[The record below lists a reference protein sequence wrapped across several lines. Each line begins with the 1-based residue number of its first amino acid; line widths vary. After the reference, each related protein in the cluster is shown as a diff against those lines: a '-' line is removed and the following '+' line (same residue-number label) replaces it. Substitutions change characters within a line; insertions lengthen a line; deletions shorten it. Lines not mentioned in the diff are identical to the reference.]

1 VTASGVRRG
10 ELWEFDLGGQRGREQ
25 RGVRP
30 CLVIS
35 TNAMNKSAFP
45 TVIVCPL
52 TTRHRP
58 SFAWRPGLETGDL
71 DVVADDWQPL
81 PSWVQ
86 TDQVRTL
93 DADVRARRLLATV
106 VSAAR
111 LAAIDES
118 LRLMLSL

>member
-1 VTASGVRRG
+1 
-10 ELWEFDLGGQRGREQ
+10 
-25 RGVRP
+25 
-30 CLVIS
+30 
-35 TNAMNKSAFP
+35 MNKSAFP

-106 VSAAR
+106 VNAAR